1 MEMKKE
7 MREYRLVVTGRM
19 SADAEEA
26 EGMTVDG
33 EGLTNG
39 MLLRVLLSTLG
50 SWAADACK
58 QGGLTEKEKAGVAK
72 DIADAVRE
80 SIEIA
85 LERDSGQAAAG
96 GRWVQ

>member
-1 MEMKKE
+1 MRNDGKK
-7 MREYRLVVTGRM
+7 MQEYKLVVTGRM

-50 SWAADACK
+50 SWVADVCR
-58 QGGLTEKEKAGVAK
+58 QGGLTEKEKAGVAE
-72 DIADAVRE
+72 DIANAVRE
-80 SIEIA
+80 SIELA
-85 LERDSGQAAAG
+85 LLEEKQEAAG
-96 GRWVQ
+96 GLRM